1 MRPDANGIC
10 LLKQTAS
17 GAQSVTS
24 PSKIEGFREFE
35 ADLSDSGLPNEI
47 QGENGMLLFQ
57 GTNNCPENVRIVYR
71 DGTEEVLYHRE
82 PLNDM
87 KYELEYF
94 IKMIR
99 GEEIAES
106 HTERSLNAMK
116 LMDEMRRQCGI
127 TFPADER

>member
-1 MRPDANGIC
+1 MQKYRIQRLQIP
-10 LLKQTAS
+10 
-17 GAQSVTS
+17 
-24 PSKIEGFREFE
+24 
-35 ADLSDSGLPNEI
+35 GLPNEI

-57 GTNNCPENVRIVYR
+57 GTNDCPENVRIVYR
-71 DGTEEVLYHRE
+71 DRTEEVLYHRE

-99 GEEIAES
+99 REENAES

>member
-1 MRPDANGIC
+1 
-10 LLKQTAS
+10 
-17 GAQSVTS
+17 
-24 PSKIEGFREFE
+24 
-35 ADLSDSGLPNEI
+35 
-47 QGENGMLLFQ
+47 MLLFQ
-57 GTNNCPENVRIVYR
+57 GTNDCPETVRIVYR

-99 GEEIAES
+99 RGEKAES

-116 LMDEMRRQCGI
+116 LMDELRRQCGI